1 MSFRAFIMLLML
13 MLSTAA
19 VEAADTRKK
28 LQDVETALQQKKEA
42 AQLAER
48 AAGSTSAEVKQI
60 QEQLR
65 QAAKDENEQQAA
77 LENLTTEMEALR
89 AKATAAKA
97 ALQESAQRQAGAL
110 GVMLRLA
117 QMPMAAWWLHDGIS
131 LDQERR
137 MLLLRGAA
145 QGLGTQ
151 AEKLRQA
158 IAAVDTLQ
166 RQQEEKQAEVV
177 AAKARLQERVTL
189 LNTMIAER
197 QKMAREHRAAFSN
210 LQQEVT
216 KLATA
221 AADLRGLLD
230 KMAARPQPKPAKPG
244 TGGDVEA
251 RDAGE
256 DDASLMPVSGR
267 IARTFGARDSY
278 GITSRGLTLTAKPAA
293 RIVAPMGGKAVF
305 VGPFKGYGTIVILQ
319 HSGGVHSLLAGF
331 GKVDLEL
338 GQKVLAGE
346 PIGQVAAGKA
356 GAPGEIYFELR
367 RNGEPVN
374 PQTFKKPQS

>member
-1 MSFRAFIMLLML
+1 MSFRALLML
-13 MLSTAA
+13 LLLCSA
-19 VEAADTRKK
+19 VSAEAADARKK
-28 LQDVETALQQKKEA
+28 LQEVEAALQEKKA
-42 AQLAER
+42 AAEQAAR
-48 AAGSTSAEVKQI
+48 AAGNSSTDIKRI

-65 QAAKDENEQQAA
+65 QAAKDESEQQTAYDA
-77 LENLTTEMEALR
+77 LNGEMEELR
-89 AKATAAKA
+89 GKAATAKT

-110 GVMLRLA
+110 GMMLRLA
-117 QMPMAAWWLHDGIS
+117 QLPAAAWWLYDGIS

-145 QGLGTQ
+145 QGLGAQ

-166 RQQEEKQAEVV
+166 KQLEAKQTEVV
-177 AAKARLQERVTL
+177 AAKAKLQERVGL

-216 KLATA
+216 KLASA
-221 AADLRGLLD
+221 ASDLRGLLD
-230 KMAARPQPKPAKPG
+230 KMAARPQPKPGKPG
-244 TGGDVEA
+244 AGVESEA

-256 DDASLMPVSGR
+256 DEASLMPVSGR
-267 IARTFGARDSY
+267 IARTFGSKDTY
-278 GITSRGLTLTAKPAA
+278 GITSRGLTLTAKAGT

-319 HSGGVHSLLAGF
+319 HTGGLHSLLAGF

-346 PIGQVAAGKA
+346 PIGQVAAGKNS
-356 GAPGEIYFELR
+356 GPGEIYFELR
-367 RNGEPVN
+367 RNGEPIN
-374 PQTFKKPQS
+374 PQSVKKPQS

>member
-1 MSFRAFIMLLML
+1 MLLRAFIMLLML
-13 MLSTAA
+13 LSTAT

-42 AQLAER
+42 AEQAER
-48 AAGSTSAEVKQI
+48 AAGSSSAEVKLI

-65 QAAKDENEQQAA
+65 QAAKDESEQQGAFDA
-77 LENLTTEMEALR
+77 LTAEMEDLR
-89 AKATAAKA
+89 AKAATAKT

-110 GVMLRLA
+110 GMMLRLA
-117 QMPMAAWWLHDGIS
+117 QLPAAAWWLYDGIS

-137 MLLLRGAA
+137 MLLLGGAA
-145 QGLGTQ
+145 RGLEAQ
-151 AEKLRQA
+151 ADRLRQA
-158 IAAVDTLQ
+158 IAAVDLLQ
-166 RQQEEKQAEVV
+166 KQLEAKQAEVV
-177 AAKARLQERVTL
+177 AAKAKLQERVAL

-197 QKMAREHRAAFSN
+197 QKLAREHRAAFSN

-216 KLATA
+216 KLASA
-221 AADLRGLLD
+221 ASDLRSLLD
-230 KMAARPQPKPAKPG
+230 KMAAMPHPKPATPG
-244 TGGDVEA
+244 TAAEAEA

-256 DDASLMPVSGR
+256 DEASLMPVSGR
-267 IARTFGARDSY
+267 IARTFGSKDTY
-278 GITSRGLTLTAKPAA
+278 GITSRGLTLTAKAGT

-319 HSGGVHSLLAGF
+319 HAGGLHSLLAGF

-346 PIGQVAAGKA
+346 PIGQVAAGKN
-356 GAPGEIYFELR
+356 GAAGEIYFELR
-367 RNGEPVN
+367 RNGEPIN
-374 PQTFKKPQS
+374 PQSVKKPQS

>member
-1 MSFRAFIMLLML
+1 MLFALL
-13 MLSTAA
+13 LAVPATAA
-19 VEAADTRKK
+19 TDARKK
-28 LQDVETALQQKKEA
+28 LQEVEAALQEKKA
-42 AQLAER
+42 AAEQAAR
-48 AAGSTSAEVKQI
+48 AAGTSNTDIKLI

-77 LENLTTEMEALR
+77 LDNLTTEMEALR

-117 QMPMAAWWLHDGIS
+117 QLPAAAWWLYDGIS

-145 QGLGTQ
+145 KGLGTQ

-166 RQQEEKQAEVV
+166 KQQEEKQAEVV

-244 TGGDVEA
+244 AGAEAEA

-256 DDASLMPVSGR
+256 DEASLMPVSGR
-267 IARTFGARDSY
+267 IARTFGVRDSY
-278 GITSRGLTLTAKPAA
+278 GITSRGLTLTAKAGS

>member
-1 MSFRAFIMLLML
+1 MSFRTLLMVL
-13 MLSTAA
+13 LLCSA
-19 VEAADTRKK
+19 VSAEAGDARKK
-28 LQDVETALQQKKEA
+28 LQEVEAALQEKKA
-42 AQLAER
+42 AAEQASR
-48 AAGSTSAEVKQI
+48 AAGSSSTDVKLI

-65 QAAKDENEQQAA
+65 QAAKDESEQQSAYDA
-77 LENLTTEMEALR
+77 LTAEMEELR
-89 AKATAAKA
+89 GKATTAKT
-97 ALQESAQRQAGAL
+97 ALQESAQRQTGAL
-110 GVMLRLA
+110 GMMLRLA
-117 QMPMAAWWLHDGIS
+117 QLPAAAWWLYDGIS

-145 QGLGTQ
+145 QGLGAQ

-166 RQQEEKQAEVV
+166 KQLEAKQTEVV
-177 AAKARLQERVTL
+177 AAKAKLQERVGL

-216 KLATA
+216 KLASA
-221 AADLRGLLD
+221 ASDLRGLLD
-230 KMAARPQPKPAKPG
+230 KMAARPQPKPSKPG
-244 TGGDVEA
+244 AGAESEA

-256 DDASLMPVSGR
+256 DEASLMPVSGR
-267 IARTFGARDSY
+267 IARTFGSKDTY
-278 GITSRGLTLTAKPAA
+278 GITSRGLTLSAKAGT

-319 HSGGVHSLLAGF
+319 HTGGLHSLLAGF

-338 GQKVLAGE
+338 GQKILAGE
-346 PIGQVAAGKA
+346 PIGQVAAGKN
-356 GAPGEIYFELR
+356 GGLGEIYFELR
-367 RNGEPVN
+367 RNGEPIN
-374 PQTFKKPQS
+374 PQSVKKPQS